1 MINHLKIV
9 IHSVLILLISSTGFS
24 QEQELEPSFGEMGY
38 NTWLSSYNKFQL
50 TDKLYWAAEMHYRR
64 AGEASN
70 TPFVDRMSKIYNRHG
85 LNYVF
90 SNRFNITA
98 GGVLRLDFTP
108 EPGNTDYEYL
118 IIEPR
123 IWHQYL
129 FAIPFSRFM
138 VYHRFRIEHRWTRGF
153 EVGDTDWQFRNRWRY
168 NFYMKIPLN
177 NKQLKPGTIY
187 LSPSIETIA
196 QTGKSVVG
204 SFIEDIRFYTNVGY
218 IASPRVSSS
227 VGMMYTTGQNLND
240 PTHYRRRWVFRVSAY
255 ISLDFRKEEEKI
267 PSIKLSD

>member
-1 MINHLKIV
+1 M
-9 IHSVLILLISSTGFS
+9 STFIYS
-24 QEQELEPSFGEMGY
+24 QESEELKASFDEMGY

-50 TDKLYWAAEMHYRR
+50 SEKLYWAAEMHYRR

-90 SNRFNITA
+90 SNRFNVTV

-108 EPGNTDYEYL
+108 DPGNNDLEP
-118 IIEPR
+118 IILEPR
-123 IWHQYL
+123 IWHQYI

-153 EVGDTDWQFRNRWRY
+153 EVGNTDWQFRNRWRY

-218 IASPRVSSS
+218 IASPRVSTSAG
-227 VGMMYTTGQNLND
+227 VMYTTGQNLSD
-240 PTHYRRRWVFRVSAY
+240 PTFYRRRWVFRVSAY